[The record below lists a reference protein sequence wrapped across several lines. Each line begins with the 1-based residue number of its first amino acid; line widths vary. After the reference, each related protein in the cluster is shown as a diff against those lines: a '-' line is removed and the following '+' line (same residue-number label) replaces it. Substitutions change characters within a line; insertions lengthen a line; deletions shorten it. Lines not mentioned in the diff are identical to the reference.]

1 MTRTA
6 APAVKEVLARL
17 ESMGDPANVAGM
29 ARFSITP
36 RTRVLGISMPSLRSL
51 ARELGTDHRLAGGL
65 WRSGI
70 HEARVLATMVED
82 PGRVTE
88 AQAGRWVRS
97 LDSWDVCDQLCSNLL
112 SHTPFAFDKAREWA
126 GREREFEKRAGFALM
141 AALAVHA
148 KDASDRAF
156 ERFLPLIRRE
166 ATDDRN
172 FVRKAVNWALRQ
184 IGKRNQRLHAA
195 AIDTAER
202 IGRMDSRSAR
212 WIASD
217 ALRELRSD
225 AVRSRLARS
234 IPAGSRTPAR
244 SSRGRS
250 SAKGRAARPRSA
262 RGA

>member
-1 MTRTA
+1 MTPSPSR
-6 APAVKEVLARL
+6 PAIDEVLTRL

-29 ARFSITP
+29 ARFGITP
-36 RTRVLGISMPSLRSL
+36 RTRVLGISIPALRSL
-51 ARELGTDHRLAGGL
+51 AKELGQDHRLAGGL

-82 PGRVTE
+82 ARLVTE
-88 AQAGRWVRS
+88 AQADRWVRS

-112 SHTPFAFDKAREWA
+112 SDTSFAFDKAREWT

-141 AALAVHA
+141 AALSVHA
-148 KDASDRAF
+148 KDAPDRAF

-184 IGKRNQRLHAA
+184 IGKRNERLHAEA
-195 AIDTAER
+195 LATAER
-202 IGRMDSRSAR
+202 IARLDSRAAR

-234 IPAGSRTPAR
+234 TLARSRPAGPARVR
-244 SSRGRS
+244 SSRRE
-250 SAKGRAARPRSA
+250 RAARPR
-262 RGA
+262 

>member
-1 MTRTA
+1 VTRA
-6 APAVKEVLARL
+6 AAEVVLARL

-29 ARFSITP
+29 RRFGITP
-36 RTRVLGISMPSLRSL
+36 RTRLLGIPVPALRSL
-51 ARELGTDHRLAGGL
+51 ARELGRDHRLAGGL

-88 AQAGRWVRS
+88 AQADRWVRS

-112 SHTPFAFDKAREWA
+112 SDTAFAFDKAREWA

-141 AALAVHA
+141 AALTVHA
-148 KDASDRAF
+148 KNAPDRSF

-184 IGKRNQRLHAA
+184 IGKRNPRLHAA

-202 IGRMDSRSAR
+202 IGRMDSRAAR

-217 ALRELRSD
+217 ALRELRSE
-225 AVRSRLARS
+225 AVRTRLAR
-234 IPAGSRTPAR
+234 PSRPRATSPAR

-250 SAKGRAARPRSA
+250 TA
-262 RGA
+262 RGATARRS